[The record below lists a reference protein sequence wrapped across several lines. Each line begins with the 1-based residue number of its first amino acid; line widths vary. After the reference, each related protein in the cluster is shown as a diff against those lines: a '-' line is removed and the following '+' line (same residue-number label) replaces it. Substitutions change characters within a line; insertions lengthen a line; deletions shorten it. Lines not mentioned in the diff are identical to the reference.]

1 MDKYREMIVN
11 VQSGGITVIERDYT
25 ADEISE
31 MEAIQKQLEQT
42 PSEPTVEDRLSAL
55 ESALLEMITG
65 GETGG

>member
-1 MDKYREMIVN
+1 MDKYKEMIVN
-11 VQSGGITVIERDYT
+11 VQSGEITVIGRDYT
-25 ADEISE
+25 SEEITE

-55 ESALLEMITG
+55 ESTLLEMITG